1 VYPCLEFLI
10 SSPRSGGH
18 RSPRFTRL
26 ARLTAA
32 LRGPK
37 PATGRYSIVS
47 AQCRTEGEATVSNT
61 AGVLYVVATPIGNLE
76 DVTQRALRVLSEVS
90 LIAAED
96 TRRTRQLLAHYGIS
110 GKLAA
115 FHDHNEA
122 DVTPRLLERLEA
134 GDDIALVSDAGT
146 PLISD
151 PGFLLVRA
159 ARERGLRVVPIPGPN
174 AAVAALSGSGLPS
187 DRFLFVGFP
196 PRSGP
201 KRRAWLGELRAERGT
216 LVLYEAGNRVA
227 ATLRDLAAVLGQG
240 RHAVLARELTKRFE
254 TFLCGSLEQL
264 RERVELDPRQ
274 EQGEL
279 VLLVEGGRV
288 PPGAADQAEAEHVLR
303 VLTAE
308 LPLRQAAGLAAA
320 ITGARKNDLYGLALK
335 WQGRD
340 GRRSGG

>member
-1 VYPCLEFLI
+1 M
-10 SSPRSGGH
+10 SRPRSGH
-18 RSPRFTRL
+18 RSKRFTRL
-26 ARLTAA
+26 ARLTAV

-37 PATGRYSIVS
+37 SAPGCHSIAS
-47 AQCRTEGEATVSNT
+47 AQCRTETEGQTTVSNA

-122 DVTPRLLERLEA
+122 DVAPRLLARLGA

-159 ARERGLRVVPIPGPN
+159 ARERGLRVVPIPGPS
-174 AAVAALSGSGLPS
+174 AAVAALSASGLPS

-201 KRRAWLGELRAERGT
+201 KRRAWLDELRDQRGT
-216 LVLYEAGNRVA
+216 LILYEAGNRVA
-227 ATLRDLAAVLGQG
+227 ATLRDLASVLGQG

-254 TFLCGSLEQL
+254 TFLRGPLAQL
-264 RERVELDPRQ
+264 RERVELDALQ

-279 VLLVEGGRV
+279 VLLVEGERA
-288 PPGAADQAEAEHVLR
+288 PPAAADQAEAERVLR

-335 WQGRD
+335 WQGRG
-340 GRRSGG
+340 GRRSRA

>member
-1 VYPCLEFLI
+1 M
-10 SSPRSGGH
+10 
-18 RSPRFTRL
+18 
-26 ARLTAA
+26 A
-32 LRGPK
+32 
-37 PATGRYSIVS
+37 RYSMAI
-47 AQCRTEGEATVSNT
+47 AQRRTDGEATVSNA

-76 DVTQRALRVLSEVS
+76 DVTHRALRVLSEAR

-122 DVTPRLLERLEA
+122 DVTPRLLARLEA

-151 PGFLLVRA
+151 PGFVLVRA
-159 ARERGLRVVPIPGPN
+159 ARGRGLRVVPIPGPN
-174 AAVAALSGSGLPS
+174 AAVAALSASGLPS

-201 KRRAWLGELRAERGT
+201 KRRAWLDELRAERGT
-216 LVLYEAGNRVA
+216 LVLYEAGNRVV
-227 ATLRDLAAVLGQG
+227 ATLRDLAFVLGQG

-264 RERVELDPRQ
+264 REGVERDALQ

-279 VLLVEGGRV
+279 VLLVEGERAL
-288 PPGAADQAEAEHVLR
+288 PGAADRAEAERVLR
-303 VLTAE
+303 ILTAE

-320 ITGARKNDLYGLALK
+320 ITGARKNDLYGLALE
-335 WQGRD
+335 WQGQG
-340 GRRSGG
+340 GRPSGA